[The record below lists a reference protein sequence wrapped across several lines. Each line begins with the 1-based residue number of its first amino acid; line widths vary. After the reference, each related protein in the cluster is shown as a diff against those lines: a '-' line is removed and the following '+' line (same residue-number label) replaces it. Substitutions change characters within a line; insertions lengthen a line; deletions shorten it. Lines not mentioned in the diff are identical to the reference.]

1 MKYLD
6 IYKLPTTACMNS
18 ELRQLQGD
26 DIHSLVKILKENC
39 DDHSIGGEELNIYAK
54 TENSGVTGFFVD
66 CGHCGS
72 YTYLLFS

>member
-1 MKYLD
+1 MS
-6 IYKLPTTACMNS
+6 S
-18 ELRQLQGD
+18 EFQGD
-26 DIHSLVKILKENC
+26 NIHSLVKILKESC

-54 TENSGVTGFFVD
+54 TEDSGDTDFTVD